1 MNKHTFFLFLAIII
15 TSCSNAQ
22 RNSDI
27 PLPSGKSIYIPKEL
41 QGMDLQN
48 PASQWSYHRMAYT
61 ENFVIFWE
69 KGFGNDLSNPPQL
82 EGHSMKVDL
91 PGNPGRDKEYDRGE
105 AGKLLRLFLPHAA
118 VCQARFEM

>member
-69 KGFGNDLSNPPQL
+69 KGFGNDSATH
-82 EGHSMKVDL
+82 HSW
-91 PGNPGRDKEYDRGE
+91 RGI
-105 AGKLLRLFLPHAA
+105 P
-118 VCQARFEM
+118 